1 MTGWEGDHERL
12 RTNLGA
18 YVLGGLPDDESAAL
32 EAHLATCAECRAE
45 HDELLPAASVLG
57 ELKVGAPAHATAAP
71 ADLADRV
78 FSGLA
83 AEQDRE
89 RRTAWVRR
97 AGLAAVAGA
106 AAAAVLVV
114 GLAVTASDDDDEP
127 TVPLEAVAVTVSERG
142 VEADADLVNHT
153 WGVEVKLSGTGFE
166 QGGRYRVALLGTDGK
181 RFPAGEFVGTGGT
194 RMLCNLNSSLLRDDA
209 SGFVVTDS
217 DGDVVV
223 RSSFA

>member
-18 YVLGGLPDDESAAL
+18 YVLGGLPNNESAAL

-57 ELKVGAPAHATAAP
+57 ELKNGAPAHVHAAP
-71 ADLADRV
+71 PDLGDRV
-78 FSGLA
+78 LSRLA
-83 AEQDRE
+83 AEQERE

-114 GLAVTASDDDDEP
+114 GLAVTDTEDDQP
-127 TVPLEAVAVTVSERG
+127 TVPVEAVAVTVREQG

-153 WGVEVKLSGTGFE
+153 WGVEVKLSGTGFD
-166 QGGRYRVALLGTDGK
+166 QGGRYRVALLGTDGE
-181 RFPAGEFVGTGGT
+181 RYPAGEFVGTGGT